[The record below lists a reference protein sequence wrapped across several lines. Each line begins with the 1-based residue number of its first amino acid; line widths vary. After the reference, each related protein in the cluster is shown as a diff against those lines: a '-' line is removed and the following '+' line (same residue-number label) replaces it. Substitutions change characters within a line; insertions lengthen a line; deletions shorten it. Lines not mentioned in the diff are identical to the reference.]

1 MRSLVYLVRNPV
13 QTMPHSLFPPHDP
26 SVMVF
31 WIRKAIGTD
40 SSSQTIEVLGSGSMF
55 NLKTGQRLTYR
66 QLLDVIIQ
74 AGKVITL

>member
-1 MRSLVYLVRNPV
+1 MRSLVYLIRNSV
-13 QTMPHSLFPPHDP
+13 QTMPHSLFPSHDP

-31 WIRKAIGTD
+31 GIKKVIGTD

-55 NLKTGQRLTYR
+55 NLKTGQRFTYR